1 MYQVLSLKY
10 RPKNF
15 NELIGQE
22 AVSRSLS
29 NALDSKRLA
38 NAYLFSGLR
47 GSGKTSSARILAKS
61 MLCKNGPTSHPCEV
75 CDSCK
80 MANENAHID
89 IIEMDAASRRKIDDI
104 RELIE
109 RTKTYPSI
117 SRYKVFI
124 IDEVHMLTKE
134 AFNAFLKTLEE
145 PLEHI
150 KFILATTDPL
160 KLPATIL
167 SRTQHFRFKPIP
179 QNLVMNHLANILN
192 KEGISFENEA
202 LKIIARSGEGSLRD
216 SITLLDQSISFT
228 NGSVNA
234 KEVASMLGLV
244 DPVKIDEIL
253 NIVLKRDRE
262 GVISILDELSSYEA
276 DSIIDQLTLNLKDKF
291 LSKDPKFNI
300 FMYERFFRVLSEAKS
315 MLNMGSD
322 NGFTIAMTLFLM
334 IESMSLKSIDDIMSE
349 ISNKE
354 LKQDNILKDSRN
366 LEKDKK
372 NLIPEIKTTKTPYD
386 DYLTN
391 IYDRSYELGECFKR
405 SVKFNDF
412 KDNTLFVTSF
422 GDKSDSEF
430 LRKSS
435 KVIME
440 ILRKTFNKDSKIK
453 ISKLDKDKNLQN
465 KDSKTINQ
473 NYNINKVTIENFSKD
488 LSIEKENNLNKN
500 YHKTQNLEN
509 KDFQIN
515 YDSLNN
521 SNLDDEFKKDL
532 ANLKKF
538 SDLKKSLSSNNLE
551 EKNKSLLDELK
562 SSNNF
567 KESKET
573 KKLKEL
579 TRLFGDPKVEEN

>member
-167 SRTQHFRFKPIP
+167 SRTQHFRFKPIS
-179 QNLVMNHLANILN
+179 QNLVINHLANILN
-192 KEGISFENEA
+192 KENITFEDEA

-234 KEVASMLGLV
+234 KEVASMLGLI

-262 GVISILDELSSYEA
+262 GVVSILDELSSYEA

-291 LSKDPKFNI
+291 LSKDPKFNV
-300 FMYERFFRVLSEAKS
+300 FMYERFFRVLSEAKT

-322 NGFTIAMTLFLM
+322 NGFTMAMTLFLM
-334 IESMSLKSIDDIMSE
+334 IESMGLKSIDDIMNE
-349 ISNKE
+349 VSNKE
-354 LKQDNILKDSRN
+354 QDNILKDSKN

-372 NLIPEIKTTKTPYD
+372 DLIPEIKTTKTPYD
-386 DYLTN
+386 EYLAN
-391 IYDRSYELGECFKR
+391 IYDRNYELGECFKR
-405 SVKFNDF
+405 NVKFNDF
-412 KDNTLFVTSF
+412 KDNTLFITSF
-422 GDKSDSEF
+422 GDESDSEF

-440 ILRKTFNKDSKIK
+440 ILRKTFNKDSRIK
-453 ISKLDKDKNLQN
+453 ISKLENEQNLQN
-465 KDSKTINQ
+465 KNSETINQ
-473 NYNINKVTIENFSKD
+473 NSNTDTGDFNKD
-488 LSIEKENNLNKN
+488 LPIKKEANLD
-500 YHKTQNLEN
+500 
-509 KDFQIN
+509 KDLQGN
-515 YDSLNN
+515 DDSLNN
-521 SNLDDEFKKDL
+521 SDFDDEFNKDL
-532 ANLKKF
+532 TNLKKF
-538 SDLKKSLSSNNLE
+538 SKLKNSLNSQNLE
-551 EKNKSLLDELK
+551 EKNKSLLSELK
-562 SSNNF
+562 NSNNF
-567 KESKET
+567 KEDKET
-573 KKLKEL
+573 KNLKEL

>member
-15 NELIGQE
+15 DELIGQE

-167 SRTQHFRFKPIP
+167 SRTQHFRFKPIS
-179 QNLVMNHLANILN
+179 QNLVINHLANILN
-192 KEGISFENEA
+192 KEGISFEDEA

-253 NIVLKRDRE
+253 NIVLKRDRK

-291 LSKDPKFNI
+291 LSKDPKFNV
-300 FMYERFFRVLSEAKS
+300 FMYERFFRVLSEAKT

-322 NGFTIAMTLFLM
+322 NGFTMAMTLFLM
-334 IESMSLKSIDDIMSE
+334 IESMSLKSIDDIMNE
-349 ISNKE
+349 VSNKE
-354 LKQDNILKDSRN
+354 QDNILKDSKN

-372 NLIPEIKTTKTPYD
+372 DLIPEIKTTKTPYD
-386 DYLTN
+386 EYLAN
-391 IYDRSYELGECFKR
+391 IYDRNYELGECFKR

-412 KDNTLFVTSF
+412 KDNTLFITSF
-422 GDKSDSEF
+422 GDESDSEF

-453 ISKLDKDKNLQN
+453 ISKLENEQNLQN
-465 KDSKTINQ
+465 KNSNTDTGSLN
-473 NYNINKVTIENFSKD
+473 KD
-488 LSIEKENNLNKN
+488 LSTKKEANLNKDL
-500 YHKTQNLEN
+500 QEN
-509 KDFQIN
+509 D
-515 YDSLNN
+515 DSLNN
-521 SNLDDEFKKDL
+521 SDFDDEFNKDL

-538 SDLKKSLSSNNLE
+538 SKLKNSLNSQNLE
-551 EKNKSLLDELK
+551 EKNKSLLNELK
-562 SSNNF
+562 NSNNF
-567 KESKET
+567 KESEET
-573 KKLKEL
+573 KNLKEL

>member
-15 NELIGQE
+15 DELIGQE

-167 SRTQHFRFKPIP
+167 SRTQHFRFKPIS
-179 QNLVMNHLANILN
+179 QNLVINHLVNILN
-192 KEGISFENEA
+192 KENIPFEDEA

-262 GVISILDELSSYEA
+262 GVVSILDELSSYEA

-291 LSKDPKFNI
+291 LSKDPKFNV
-300 FMYERFFRVLSEAKS
+300 FMYERFFRVLSEAKT

-322 NGFTIAMTLFLM
+322 NGFTMAMTLFLM

-349 ISNKE
+349 VSNKE
-354 LKQDNILKDSRN
+354 QDNILKDSKN

-372 NLIPEIKTTKTPYD
+372 DLILEIKTIKTPYD
-386 DYLTN
+386 EYLAN
-391 IYDRSYELGECFKR
+391 IYDRNYELGECFKR

-412 KDNTLFVTSF
+412 KDNTLFITSF

-440 ILRKTFNKDSKIK
+440 ILRKTFNEDSKIK
-453 ISKLDKDKNLQN
+453 ISKLENEQNLQN
-465 KDSKTINQ
+465 KNSNTAAESF
-473 NYNINKVTIENFSKD
+473 NKN
-488 LSIEKENNLNKN
+488 LSIKKEDNLNKDLQGN
-500 YHKTQNLEN
+500 
-509 KDFQIN
+509 D
-515 YDSLNN
+515 DSLNN
-521 SNLDDEFKKDL
+521 SDFDDEFNKDL

-538 SDLKKSLSSNNLE
+538 SKLKNSLNSQNLE
-551 EKNKSLLDELK
+551 EKNKFLLNELK
-562 SSNNF
+562 NSNNF

-573 KKLKEL
+573 KNLKEL

>member
-15 NELIGQE
+15 DELIGQE

-179 QNLVMNHLANILN
+179 QNLVINHLANILN
-192 KEGISFENEA
+192 KENIPFEDEA

-291 LSKDPKFNI
+291 LSKDPKFNV
-300 FMYERFFRVLSEAKS
+300 FMYERFFRVLSEAKT

-322 NGFTIAMTLFLM
+322 NGFTMAMTLFLM
-334 IESMSLKSIDDIMSE
+334 IESMNLKSIDDIINE
-349 ISNKE
+349 VSNKE
-354 LKQDNILKDSRN
+354 QDSILKDSKN

-372 NLIPEIKTTKTPYD
+372 DLIPEIKTTKTPYD
-386 DYLTN
+386 EYLAN
-391 IYDRSYELGECFKR
+391 IYDRNYELGECFKR

-412 KDNTLFVTSF
+412 KDNTLFITSF
-422 GDKSDSEF
+422 GDDVDSEF

-453 ISKLDKDKNLQN
+453 ISKLENEQNLQN
-465 KDSKTINQ
+465 KNSKTINK
-473 NYNINKVTIENFSKD
+473 NSNTVAESFNKN
-488 LSIEKENNLNKN
+488 LSIKKEDNLNKN
-500 YHKTQNLEN
+500 YYKTQNLEN
-509 KDFQIN
+509 KDLQGN
-515 YDSLNN
+515 NDSFNS
-521 SNLDDEFKKDL
+521 SNLDDEFNKDF

-538 SDLKKSLSSNNLE
+538 SGLKNSLNHQNLE
-551 EKNKSLLDELK
+551 EKNKYLLNEIK
-562 SSNNF
+562 KSNNF
-567 KESKET
+567 KEDKET
-573 KKLKEL
+573 KNLKEL

>member
-167 SRTQHFRFKPIP
+167 SRTQHFRFKPIS
-179 QNLVMNHLANILN
+179 QNLVINHLANILK

-262 GVISILDELSSYEA
+262 GVVSILDELSSYEA

-291 LSKDPKFNI
+291 LSKDPKFNV
-300 FMYERFFRVLSEAKS
+300 FMYERFFRVLSEAKT

-322 NGFTIAMTLFLM
+322 NGFTMAMTLFLM
-334 IESMSLKSIDDIMSE
+334 IESMSLKSIDDVMSE
-349 ISNKE
+349 VSNK
-354 LKQDNILKDSRN
+354 KQDNILKDSKK

-372 NLIPEIKTTKTPYD
+372 VLVPEIKTTKTPYD
-386 DYLTN
+386 EYLAN

-412 KDNTLFVTSF
+412 KDNTLFITSF
-422 GDKSDSEF
+422 GDESDSEF

-453 ISKLDKDKNLQN
+453 IYKLDKDKNLQN

-473 NYNINKVTIENFSKD
+473 NFNTAAESFNKD
-488 LSIEKENNLNKN
+488 LSIKKENNLNEN
-500 YHKTQNLEN
+500 YHKTQDLED
-509 KDFQIN
+509 KDLQIN
-515 YDSLNN
+515 ADSFNN
-521 SNLDDEFKKDL
+521 SNLDDEFNKDL
-532 ANLKKF
+532 ESLKKF
-538 SDLKKSLSSNNLE
+538 NDLKKNLSIDSLE

-567 KESKET
+567 KESKEARN
-573 KKLKEL
+573 LKEL

>member
-15 NELIGQE
+15 DELIGQE

-179 QNLVMNHLANILN
+179 QNLVINHLANILN
-192 KEGISFENEA
+192 KEGISFEDEA

-291 LSKDPKFNI
+291 LSKDPKFNV

-334 IESMSLKSIDDIMSE
+334 IESMSLKSIDDIMGE

-354 LKQDNILKDSRN
+354 LKQDNILNDSKI
-366 LEKDKK
+366 LEKNKK
-372 NLIPEIKTTKTPYD
+372 DLVPEIKTIKNPYD
-386 DYLTN
+386 EYLAN
-391 IYDRSYELGECFKR
+391 IYDRNYELGECFKR

-412 KDNTLFVTSF
+412 KDNTLFITSF
-422 GDKSDSEF
+422 GDESDSEF

-440 ILRKTFNKDSKIK
+440 ILRKTFNENSKIK
-453 ISKLDKDKNLQN
+453 ISKLENEQNLQN
-465 KDSKTINQ
+465 KNSNTAAESF
-473 NYNINKVTIENFSKD
+473 NKN
-488 LSIEKENNLNKN
+488 LSIKKEDNLNKDL
-500 YHKTQNLEN
+500 QEN
-509 KDFQIN
+509 DDN
-515 YDSLNN
+515 LNN
-521 SNLDDEFKKDL
+521 SDFDDEFNKDL

-538 SDLKKSLSSNNLE
+538 SKLKNSLNSQNLE
-551 EKNKSLLDELK
+551 EKNKSLLNELK
-562 SSNNF
+562 NSNNF
-567 KESKET
+567 KEDKET
-573 KKLKEL
+573 KNLKEL

>member
-15 NELIGQE
+15 DELIGQE

-29 NALDSKRLA
+29 NALDTKRLA

-167 SRTQHFRFKPIP
+167 SRTQHFRFKPIS
-179 QNLVMNHLANILN
+179 QNLVINHLANILN
-192 KEGISFENEA
+192 KEGISFEDEA

-291 LSKDPKFNI
+291 LSKDPKFNV
-300 FMYERFFRVLSEAKS
+300 FMYERFFRVLSEAKT

-322 NGFTIAMTLFLM
+322 NGFTMAMTLFLM
-334 IESMSLKSIDDIMSE
+334 IESMSLKSIDDIMNE
-349 ISNKE
+349 VSNKE
-354 LKQDNILKDSRN
+354 QDNILKDSKN

-372 NLIPEIKTTKTPYD
+372 DLIPEIKTTKTPYD
-386 DYLTN
+386 EYLAN
-391 IYDRSYELGECFKR
+391 IYDRNYELGECFKR

-412 KDNTLFVTSF
+412 KDNTLFITSF
-422 GDKSDSEF
+422 GDESDSEF

-440 ILRKTFNKDSKIK
+440 ILRKTFNKDSRIR
-453 ISKLDKDKNLQN
+453 ISKLENEQNLQN
-465 KDSKTINQ
+465 KNSKTINQ
-473 NYNINKVTIENFSKD
+473 SYNTAVESFNKD
-488 LSIEKENNLNKN
+488 LSIKKEDNLNKN
-500 YHKTQNLEN
+500 YYKTQNLEN
-509 KDFQIN
+509 KDLQGN
-515 YDSLNN
+515 NDSFNN
-521 SNLDDEFKKDL
+521 SNLDDEFNKDL
-532 ANLKKF
+532 ENLKKF
-538 SDLKKSLSSNNLE
+538 SKLKNSLNSQNLE
-551 EKNKSLLDELK
+551 EKNKSLLNELK
-562 SSNNF
+562 NSNNF
-567 KESKET
+567 KEDKET
-573 KKLKEL
+573 KNLKEL
-579 TRLFGDPKVEEN
+579 SRLFGDPKVEEN

>member
-15 NELIGQE
+15 DELIGQE

-167 SRTQHFRFKPIP
+167 SRTQHFRFKPIS
-179 QNLVMNHLANILN
+179 QNLVINHLANILN
-192 KEGISFENEA
+192 KENIPFEDEA

-291 LSKDPKFNI
+291 LSKDPKFNV
-300 FMYERFFRVLSEAKS
+300 FMYERFFRVLSEAKT

-322 NGFTIAMTLFLM
+322 NGFTMAMTLFLM
-334 IESMSLKSIDDIMSE
+334 IESMNLKSIDDVMSE
-349 ISNKE
+349 VSNK
-354 LKQDNILKDSRN
+354 KQDNILKESKN

-372 NLIPEIKTTKTPYD
+372 DLIPEIKITKTPYD

-391 IYDRSYELGECFKR
+391 IYDRNYELGECFKR

-412 KDNTLFVTSF
+412 KDNTLFITSF
-422 GDKSDSEF
+422 GDESDSEF

-440 ILRKTFNKDSKIK
+440 ILRKTFNKDSRIK
-453 ISKLDKDKNLQN
+453 ISKLENEQNLQN
-465 KDSKTINQ
+465 KNSKTINQ
-473 NYNINKVTIENFSKD
+473 NSNTAVESFNKD
-488 LSIEKENNLNKN
+488 LSIKKEDNLNKN
-500 YHKTQNLEN
+500 YYKTQNLEN
-509 KDFQIN
+509 KDLQGN
-515 YDSLNN
+515 NDSFNN
-521 SNLDDEFKKDL
+521 SDLDDEFNKDL
-532 ANLKKF
+532 ENLKKF
-538 SDLKKSLSSNNLE
+538 SKLKNSLNSQNLE
-551 EKNKSLLDELK
+551 EKNKSLLNELK
-562 SSNNF
+562 NSNNF
-567 KESKET
+567 KESEET
-573 KKLKEL
+573 KNLKEL

>member
-15 NELIGQE
+15 DELIGQE

-167 SRTQHFRFKPIP
+167 SRTQHFRFKPIS
-179 QNLVMNHLANILN
+179 QNLVINHLANILN
-192 KEGISFENEA
+192 KENIPFEDEA

-291 LSKDPKFNI
+291 LSKDPKFNV
-300 FMYERFFRVLSEAKS
+300 FMYERFFRVLSEAKT

-322 NGFTIAMTLFLM
+322 NGFTMAMTLFLM
-334 IESMSLKSIDDIMSE
+334 IESMNLKSIDDIINE
-349 ISNKE
+349 VSNKE
-354 LKQDNILKDSRN
+354 QDSILKDSKN

-372 NLIPEIKTTKTPYD
+372 DLIPEIKTTKTPYD
-386 DYLTN
+386 EYLAN
-391 IYDRSYELGECFKR
+391 IYDRNYELGECFKR

-412 KDNTLFVTSF
+412 KDNILFITSF
-422 GDKSDSEF
+422 GDDVDSEF

-453 ISKLDKDKNLQN
+453 ISKLENEQNLQN
-465 KDSKTINQ
+465 KNSKTINK
-473 NYNINKVTIENFSKD
+473 NSNTATESFNKN
-488 LSIEKENNLNKN
+488 LSIKKEDNLNKDL
-500 YHKTQNLEN
+500 QEN
-509 KDFQIN
+509 D
-515 YDSLNN
+515 DSLNN
-521 SNLDDEFKKDL
+521 SDFDDEFSKDL
-532 ANLKKF
+532 ENLKKF
-538 SDLKKSLSSNNLE
+538 SGLKNSLNTQNLE
-551 EKNKSLLDELK
+551 EKNKYLLNELK
-562 SSNNF
+562 NSNNF
-567 KESKET
+567 KEDKET
-573 KKLKEL
+573 KNLKEL

>member
-167 SRTQHFRFKPIP
+167 SRTQHFRFKPIS
-179 QNLVMNHLANILN
+179 QNLVINHLANILN
-192 KEGISFENEA
+192 KENITFEDEA

-262 GVISILDELSSYEA
+262 GVVSILDELSSYEA

-322 NGFTIAMTLFLM
+322 NGFTMAMTLFLM
-334 IESMSLKSIDDIMSE
+334 IESMSLKSIDDVISE

-354 LKQDNILKDSRN
+354 LKQDNILNNSKK

-372 NLIPEIKTTKTPYD
+372 DLIPEIKATKTPYD
-386 DYLTN
+386 EYLAN
-391 IYDRSYELGECFKR
+391 IYDRNYELGECFKR

-412 KDNTLFVTSF
+412 KDNTLFITSF
-422 GDKSDSEF
+422 GDEVDSEF

-453 ISKLDKDKNLQN
+453 ISKLENEQNLQN
-465 KDSKTINQ
+465 KNSNTDTGSLN
-473 NYNINKVTIENFSKD
+473 KD
-488 LSIEKENNLNKN
+488 LSTKKEANLNKDL
-500 YHKTQNLEN
+500 QEN
-509 KDFQIN
+509 D
-515 YDSLNN
+515 DSLNN
-521 SNLDDEFKKDL
+521 SDFDDEFNKDL

-538 SDLKKSLSSNNLE
+538 SKLKNSLNSQNLE
-551 EKNKSLLDELK
+551 EKNKSLLNELK
-562 SSNNF
+562 NSNNF
-567 KESKET
+567 KESEET
-573 KKLKEL
+573 KNLKEL
-579 TRLFGDPKVEEN
+579 TRLFGDPKIEEN

>member
-15 NELIGQE
+15 DELIGQE

-167 SRTQHFRFKPIP
+167 SRTQHFRFKPIS
-179 QNLVMNHLANILN
+179 QNLVINHLANILN
-192 KEGISFENEA
+192 KENIPFEDEA

-291 LSKDPKFNI
+291 LSKDPKFNV
-300 FMYERFFRVLSEAKS
+300 FMYERFFRVLSEAKT

-322 NGFTIAMTLFLM
+322 NGFTMAMTLFLM
-334 IESMSLKSIDDIMSE
+334 IESMNLKSIDDIMNE
-349 ISNKE
+349 VSNKE
-354 LKQDNILKDSRN
+354 QYNILKDSKN

-372 NLIPEIKTTKTPYD
+372 DLIPEIKTTKTPYD
-386 DYLTN
+386 EYLAN
-391 IYDRSYELGECFKR
+391 IYDRNYELGECFKR

-412 KDNTLFVTSF
+412 KDNTLFITSF
-422 GDKSDSEF
+422 GDESDSEF

-453 ISKLDKDKNLQN
+453 ISKLENEQNLQN
-465 KDSKTINQ
+465 KNSKTINQ
-473 NYNINKVTIENFSKD
+473 NSNTAAESFNKD
-488 LSIEKENNLNKN
+488 LSIKKENNLNKN
-500 YHKTQNLEN
+500 YYKMQNLEN
-509 KDFQIN
+509 KDLQGN
-515 YDSLNN
+515 NDSFNN
-521 SNLDDEFKKDL
+521 SNLDDEFNKDL
-532 ANLKKF
+532 ENLKKF
-538 SDLKKSLSSNNLE
+538 SKLKNSLNSQNLE
-551 EKNKSLLDELK
+551 EKNKYLLNELK
-562 SSNNF
+562 NSNNF
-567 KESKET
+567 KEDKET
-573 KKLKEL
+573 KNLKEL
-579 TRLFGDPKVEEN
+579 SRLFGDPKVEEN

>member
-29 NALDSKRLA
+29 NALDSKHLA

-253 NIVLKRDRE
+253 NIILKRDRE
-262 GVISILDELSSYEA
+262 GVVSILDELSSYEA

-291 LSKDPKFNI
+291 LSKDPKFNV
-300 FMYERFFRVLSEAKS
+300 FMYERFFRVLSEAKT

-322 NGFTIAMTLFLM
+322 NGFTMAMTLFLM
-334 IESMSLKSIDDIMSE
+334 IESMSLKSIDDIMNE
-349 ISNKE
+349 VSNKE
-354 LKQDNILKDSRN
+354 ENNILKESKN

-372 NLIPEIKTTKTPYD
+372 DLIPEIKTTKTPYD
-386 DYLTN
+386 EYLAN
-391 IYDRSYELGECFKR
+391 IYDRNYELGECFKR

-440 ILRKTFNKDSKIK
+440 ILRKTFNENSKIK

-465 KDSKTINQ
+465 KDYKTINQ
-473 NYNINKVTIENFSKD
+473 NYNINKATIENFSKD
-488 LSIEKENNLNKN
+488 LSIEKENNLNEN
-500 YHKTQNLEN
+500 YHKTQDLEN

-515 YDSLNN
+515 GDSLNN
-521 SNLDDEFKKDL
+521 SNLDDEFKKDF

-538 SDLKKSLSSNNLE
+538 SDLKKNLSIDSLE

-567 KESKET
+567 KESKEARN
-573 KKLKEL
+573 LKEL
-579 TRLFGDPKVEEN
+579 TRLFGNPKVEEN

>member
-15 NELIGQE
+15 DELIGQE

-167 SRTQHFRFKPIP
+167 SRTQHFRFKPIS
-179 QNLVMNHLANILN
+179 QNLVINHLANILN
-192 KEGISFENEA
+192 KENITFEDEA

-244 DPVKIDEIL
+244 DPVKIDQIL

-262 GVISILDELSSYEA
+262 GVVSILDELSSYEA

-291 LSKDPKFNI
+291 LSKDPKFNV
-300 FMYERFFRVLSEAKS
+300 FMYERFFRVLSEAKT

-322 NGFTIAMTLFLM
+322 NGFTMAMTLFLM
-334 IESMSLKSIDDIMSE
+334 IESMSLKSIDDVISE

-354 LKQDNILKDSRN
+354 QNNILKDPKN

-372 NLIPEIKTTKTPYD
+372 DLIPEIKTTKTPYD
-386 DYLTN
+386 EYLAN
-391 IYDRSYELGECFKR
+391 IYDRNYELGECFKR

-412 KDNTLFVTSF
+412 KDNILFITSF
-422 GDKSDSEF
+422 GDESDSEF

-453 ISKLDKDKNLQN
+453 ISKLENEQSLQN
-465 KDSKTINQ
+465 KNSKTINQ
-473 NYNINKVTIENFSKD
+473 SYNTNKTAIENISKD
-488 LSIEKENNLNKN
+488 LSIEKEDNLNKN
-500 YHKTQNLEN
+500 YYKTQDLED
-509 KDFQIN
+509 KDLQIN
-515 YDSLNN
+515 DDGLSN
-521 SNLDDEFKKDL
+521 SDLDDEFNKDL
-532 ANLKKF
+532 ESLKKFNNLKKN
-538 SDLKKSLSSNNLE
+538 LSIDSLE

-567 KESKET
+567 KESKEARN
-573 KKLKEL
+573 LKEL

>member
-15 NELIGQE
+15 DELIGQE

-80 MANENAHID
+80 IANENAHID

-167 SRTQHFRFKPIP
+167 SRTQHFRFKPIS
-179 QNLVMNHLANILN
+179 QNLVINHLANILN
-192 KEGISFENEA
+192 KENIPFEDEA

-234 KEVASMLGLV
+234 KEVASMLGFV

-291 LSKDPKFNI
+291 LSKDPKFNV
-300 FMYERFFRVLSEAKS
+300 FMYERFFRVLSEAKT

-322 NGFTIAMTLFLM
+322 NGFTMAMTLFLM
-334 IESMSLKSIDDIMSE
+334 IESMNLKSIDDIMSE
-349 ISNKE
+349 VSNKE
-354 LKQDNILKDSRN
+354 QDNILKDSKN

-372 NLIPEIKTTKTPYD
+372 DLIPEIKTTKTPYD
-386 DYLTN
+386 EYLAN
-391 IYDRSYELGECFKR
+391 IYDRNYELGECFKR

-412 KDNTLFVTSF
+412 KDNTLFITSF
-422 GDKSDSEF
+422 GDESDSEF

-453 ISKLDKDKNLQN
+453 ISKLENEQSLQN
-465 KDSKTINQ
+465 
-473 NYNINKVTIENFSKD
+473 ENSNTAAGSFDKD
-488 LSIEKENNLNKN
+488 LSIKKEDNLNKDL
-500 YHKTQNLEN
+500 QEN
-509 KDFQIN
+509 D
-515 YDSLNN
+515 DSLNN
-521 SNLDDEFKKDL
+521 SDFDDEFNKDL

-538 SDLKKSLSSNNLE
+538 SNLKKNLNLDSLE
-551 EKNKSLLDELK
+551 ERNKSLLDELK
-562 SSNNF
+562 NSNSF
-567 KESKET
+567 KESEET
-573 KKLKEL
+573 KNLKEL

>member
-15 NELIGQE
+15 DELIGQE

-179 QNLVMNHLANILN
+179 QNLVINHLANILN
-192 KEGISFENEA
+192 KENIPFEDEA

-262 GVISILDELSSYEA
+262 GVISVLDELSSYEA

-291 LSKDPKFNI
+291 LSKDPKFNV
-300 FMYERFFRVLSEAKS
+300 FMYERFFRVLSEAKT

-322 NGFTIAMTLFLM
+322 NGFTMAMTLFLM
-334 IESMSLKSIDDIMSE
+334 IESMNLKSIDDIMNE
-349 ISNKE
+349 VSNKE
-354 LKQDNILKDSRN
+354 QDSILKDSKN

-372 NLIPEIKTTKTPYD
+372 DLIPEIKTTKTPYD
-386 DYLTN
+386 EYLAN
-391 IYDRSYELGECFKR
+391 IYDRNYELGECFKR

-412 KDNTLFVTSF
+412 KDNTLFITSF
-422 GDKSDSEF
+422 GNEFDSDF

-453 ISKLDKDKNLQN
+453 ISKLENEQNLQN
-465 KDSKTINQ
+465 KNSNTATESF
-473 NYNINKVTIENFSKD
+473 NKN
-488 LSIEKENNLNKN
+488 LSIKKEDNLNKDL
-500 YHKTQNLEN
+500 QEN
-509 KDFQIN
+509 D
-515 YDSLNN
+515 DSLNN
-521 SNLDDEFKKDL
+521 SDFDDEFNKDL

-538 SDLKKSLSSNNLE
+538 SGLKNSLNSQNLE
-551 EKNKSLLDELK
+551 EKNKSLLNELK
-562 SSNNF
+562 NSNNF
-567 KESKET
+567 KEDKET
-573 KKLKEL
+573 KNLKEL

>member
-15 NELIGQE
+15 DELIGQE

-179 QNLVMNHLANILN
+179 QNLVINHLANILN
-192 KEGISFENEA
+192 KENIPFEDEA

-253 NIVLKRDRE
+253 NIILKRDRE
-262 GVISILDELSSYEA
+262 GVISVLDELSSYEA

-291 LSKDPKFNI
+291 LSKDPKFNV
-300 FMYERFFRVLSEAKS
+300 FMYERFFRVLSEAKT

-322 NGFTIAMTLFLM
+322 NGFTMAMTLFLM
-334 IESMSLKSIDDIMSE
+334 MESMNLKSIDDIMNE
-349 ISNKE
+349 VSNKE

-386 DYLTN
+386 EYLAN
-391 IYDRSYELGECFKR
+391 IYDRNYELGECFKR

-412 KDNTLFVTSF
+412 KDNTLFITSF

-453 ISKLDKDKNLQN
+453 ISKLENLQN
-465 KDSKTINQ
+465 KKSETINK
-473 NYNINKVTIENFSKD
+473 NSNTATESFNKN
-488 LSIEKENNLNKN
+488 LSIKKEDNLNKDLQGN
-500 YHKTQNLEN
+500 
-509 KDFQIN
+509 D
-515 YDSLNN
+515 DSLNN
-521 SNLDDEFKKDL
+521 SDFDDEFNKDFV
-532 ANLKKF
+532 NLKKF
-538 SDLKKSLSSNNLE
+538 SKLKNSLNSQNLE
-551 EKNKSLLDELK
+551 EKNKSLLNELK
-562 SSNNF
+562 NSNNF
-567 KESKET
+567 KEDKET
-573 KKLKEL
+573 KNLKEL

>member
-80 MANENAHID
+80 MANENSHID

-167 SRTQHFRFKPIP
+167 SRTQHFRFKPIS
-179 QNLVMNHLANILN
+179 QNLVINHLANILK
-192 KEGISFENEA
+192 KEGIPFEDEA

-262 GVISILDELSSYEA
+262 GVVSILDELSSYEA

-291 LSKDPKFNI
+291 LSKDPKFNV
-300 FMYERFFRVLSEAKS
+300 FMYERFFRVLSEAKT

-322 NGFTIAMTLFLM
+322 NGFTMAMTLFLM
-334 IESMSLKSIDDIMSE
+334 IESMSLKSIDDVMSE
-349 ISNKE
+349 VSNK
-354 LKQDNILKDSRN
+354 KQDNILKDSKK

-372 NLIPEIKTTKTPYD
+372 VLVPEIKTTKTPYD
-386 DYLTN
+386 EYLAN

-412 KDNTLFVTSF
+412 KDNTLFITSF
-422 GDKSDSEF
+422 GDESDSEF

-453 ISKLDKDKNLQN
+453 IYKLDKDKNLQN

-473 NYNINKVTIENFSKD
+473 NFNTAAESFNKD
-488 LSIEKENNLNKN
+488 LSIKKENNLNEN
-500 YHKTQNLEN
+500 YHKTQDLED
-509 KDFQIN
+509 KDLQIN
-515 YDSLNN
+515 ADGLSN
-521 SNLDDEFKKDL
+521 SDLDDEFNKDL
-532 ANLKKF
+532 ESLKKF
-538 SDLKKSLSSNNLE
+538 NDLKKNLSIDSLE

-567 KESKET
+567 KESKEARN
-573 KKLKEL
+573 LKEL

>member
-15 NELIGQE
+15 DELIGQE

-179 QNLVMNHLANILN
+179 QNLVINHLANILN
-192 KEGISFENEA
+192 KENIPFEDEA

-291 LSKDPKFNI
+291 LSKDPKFNV
-300 FMYERFFRVLSEAKS
+300 FMYERFFRVLSEAKT

-322 NGFTIAMTLFLM
+322 NGFTMVMTLFLM
-334 IESMSLKSIDDIMSE
+334 IESMSLKSIDDIMNE
-349 ISNKE
+349 VSNKE
-354 LKQDNILKDSRN
+354 QYNILKDSKN

-372 NLIPEIKTTKTPYD
+372 DLIPEIKTTKTPYD
-386 DYLTN
+386 EYLAN
-391 IYDRSYELGECFKR
+391 IYDRNYELGECFKR

-412 KDNTLFVTSF
+412 KDNTLFITSF
-422 GDKSDSEF
+422 GNEFDSDF

-453 ISKLDKDKNLQN
+453 ISKLENEQNLQN
-465 KDSKTINQ
+465 KNSKTINK
-473 NYNINKVTIENFSKD
+473 NSNTATESFNKN
-488 LSIEKENNLNKN
+488 LSIKKEDNLNKDL
-500 YHKTQNLEN
+500 QEN
-509 KDFQIN
+509 D
-515 YDSLNN
+515 DSLNN
-521 SNLDDEFKKDL
+521 SDFDDEFNKDL

-538 SDLKKSLSSNNLE
+538 SGLKNSLNTQNLE

-562 SSNNF
+562 NTNNF
-567 KESKET
+567 KESEET
-573 KKLKEL
+573 KNLKEL
-579 TRLFGDPKVEEN
+579 TRLFGDPKVEES

>member
-167 SRTQHFRFKPIP
+167 SRTQHFRFKPIS
-179 QNLVMNHLANILN
+179 QNLVINHLANILN
-192 KEGISFENEA
+192 KEGISFEDEA

-253 NIVLKRDRE
+253 NIVLKRDKE

-291 LSKDPKFNI
+291 LSKDPKFNV
-300 FMYERFFRVLSEAKS
+300 FMYERFFRVLSEAKT

-322 NGFTIAMTLFLM
+322 NGFTMAMTLFLM
-334 IESMSLKSIDDIMSE
+334 IESMSLKSIDDIMNE
-349 ISNKE
+349 VSNKE
-354 LKQDNILKDSRN
+354 QDNILKDSKN

-372 NLIPEIKTTKTPYD
+372 DLIPEIKITKTPYD
-386 DYLTN
+386 EYLAN
-391 IYDRSYELGECFKR
+391 IYDRNYELGECFKR

-412 KDNTLFVTSF
+412 KDNTLFITSF
-422 GDKSDSEF
+422 GDESDSEF

-453 ISKLDKDKNLQN
+453 ISKLENLQN
-465 KDSKTINQ
+465 KNSNTDTGSFN
-473 NYNINKVTIENFSKD
+473 KD
-488 LSIEKENNLNKN
+488 LSIKKEDNLNKDL
-500 YHKTQNLEN
+500 QEN
-509 KDFQIN
+509 DDN
-515 YDSLNN
+515 LNN
-521 SNLDDEFKKDL
+521 SDFDDEFNKDL

-538 SDLKKSLSSNNLE
+538 SKLKNSLNSQNLE

-562 SSNNF
+562 NSNNF
-567 KESKET
+567 KESEET
-573 KKLKEL
+573 KNIKEL

>member
-1 MYQVLSLKY
+1 
-10 RPKNF
+10 
-15 NELIGQE
+15 
-22 AVSRSLS
+22 
-29 NALDSKRLA
+29 
-38 NAYLFSGLR
+38 
-47 GSGKTSSARILAKS
+47 
-61 MLCKNGPTSHPCEV
+61 
-75 CDSCK
+75 
-80 MANENAHID
+80 
-89 IIEMDAASRRKIDDI
+89 
-104 RELIE
+104 
-109 RTKTYPSI
+109 
-117 SRYKVFI
+117 
-124 IDEVHMLTKE
+124 MLTKE

-167 SRTQHFRFKPIP
+167 SRTQHFRFKPIS
-179 QNLVMNHLANILN
+179 QNLVINHLANILK
-192 KEGISFENEA
+192 KEGIPFEDEA

-262 GVISILDELSSYEA
+262 GVVSILDELSSYEA

-291 LSKDPKFNI
+291 LSKDPKFNV
-300 FMYERFFRVLSEAKS
+300 FMYERFFRVLSEAKT

-322 NGFTIAMTLFLM
+322 NGFTMAMTLFLM
-334 IESMSLKSIDDIMSE
+334 IESMSLKSIDDVMSE
-349 ISNKE
+349 VSNK
-354 LKQDNILKDSRN
+354 KQDNILKDSKK

-372 NLIPEIKTTKTPYD
+372 VLVPEIKTIKTPYD
-386 DYLTN
+386 EYLAN

-412 KDNTLFVTSF
+412 KDNTLFITSF
-422 GDKSDSEF
+422 GDESDSEF

-453 ISKLDKDKNLQN
+453 IYKLDKDKNLQN

-473 NYNINKVTIENFSKD
+473 NFNTAAESFNKD
-488 LSIEKENNLNKN
+488 LSIKKENNLNEN
-500 YHKTQNLEN
+500 YHKTQDLED
-509 KDFQIN
+509 KDLQIN
-515 YDSLNN
+515 ADSFNN
-521 SNLDDEFKKDL
+521 SNLDDEFNKDL
-532 ANLKKF
+532 ESLKKF
-538 SDLKKSLSSNNLE
+538 NDLKKNLSIDSLE

-567 KESKET
+567 KESKEARN
-573 KKLKEL
+573 LKEL

>member
-15 NELIGQE
+15 DELIGQE

-167 SRTQHFRFKPIP
+167 SRTQHFRFKPIS
-179 QNLVMNHLANILN
+179 QNLVISHLANILN
-192 KEGISFENEA
+192 KENIPFEDEA

-291 LSKDPKFNI
+291 LSKDPKFNV
-300 FMYERFFRVLSEAKS
+300 FMYERFFRVLSEAKT

-322 NGFTIAMTLFLM
+322 NGFTMAMTLFLM
-334 IESMSLKSIDDIMSE
+334 IESMNLKSIDDIMNE
-349 ISNKE
+349 VSNKE
-354 LKQDNILKDSRN
+354 QDNILKDSKN

-372 NLIPEIKTTKTPYD
+372 DLTPEIKTTKTPYD
-386 DYLTN
+386 EYLAN

-412 KDNTLFVTSF
+412 KDNTLFITSF
-422 GDKSDSEF
+422 GDEVDSEF

-453 ISKLDKDKNLQN
+453 ISKLENEQNLQN
-465 KDSKTINQ
+465 KNSKI
-473 NYNINKVTIENFSKD
+473 INKNSNTATESFNKN
-488 LSIEKENNLNKN
+488 LSIKKEDNLNKDL
-500 YHKTQNLEN
+500 QEN
-509 KDFQIN
+509 D
-515 YDSLNN
+515 DSLNN
-521 SNLDDEFKKDL
+521 SDFDDEFNKDL

-538 SDLKKSLSSNNLE
+538 SGLKNSLNTQNLE
-551 EKNKSLLDELK
+551 EKNKSLLNELK
-562 SSNNF
+562 KSNNF
-567 KESKET
+567 KEDKET
-573 KKLKEL
+573 KNLKEL

>member
-167 SRTQHFRFKPIP
+167 SRTQHFRFKPIS
-179 QNLVMNHLANILN
+179 QNLVINHLANILK
-192 KEGISFENEA
+192 KEGIPFEDEA

-262 GVISILDELSSYEA
+262 GVVSILDELSSYEA

-291 LSKDPKFNI
+291 LSKDPKFNV
-300 FMYERFFRVLSEAKS
+300 FMYERFFRVLSEAKT

-322 NGFTIAMTLFLM
+322 NGFTMAMTLFLM
-334 IESMSLKSIDDIMSE
+334 IESMSLKSIDDVMSE
-349 ISNKE
+349 VSNK
-354 LKQDNILKDSRN
+354 KQDNILKDSKK

-372 NLIPEIKTTKTPYD
+372 VLVPEIKTTKTPYD
-386 DYLTN
+386 EYLAN

-412 KDNTLFVTSF
+412 KDNTLFITSF
-422 GDKSDSEF
+422 GDESDSEF

-453 ISKLDKDKNLQN
+453 IYKLDKDKNLQN

-473 NYNINKVTIENFSKD
+473 NFNTAAESFNKD
-488 LSIEKENNLNKN
+488 LSIKKENNLNEN
-500 YHKTQNLEN
+500 YHKTQDLED
-509 KDFQIN
+509 KDLQIN
-515 YDSLNN
+515 ADSFNN
-521 SNLDDEFKKDL
+521 SNLDDEFNKDL
-532 ANLKKF
+532 ESLKKF
-538 SDLKKSLSSNNLE
+538 NDLKKNLSIDSLE

-567 KESKET
+567 KESKEARN
-573 KKLKEL
+573 LKEL

>member
-15 NELIGQE
+15 DELIGQE
-22 AVSRSLS
+22 TVSRSLS

-179 QNLVMNHLANILN
+179 QNLVINHLANILN
-192 KEGISFENEA
+192 KEGISFEDEA

-253 NIVLKRDRE
+253 NIVLKRDRK

-291 LSKDPKFNI
+291 LSKDPKFNV
-300 FMYERFFRVLSEAKS
+300 FMYERFFRVLSEAKT

-322 NGFTIAMTLFLM
+322 NGFTMAMTLFLM
-334 IESMSLKSIDDIMSE
+334 IESMSLKSIDDVMSE
-349 ISNKE
+349 VSNKE
-354 LKQDNILKDSRN
+354 QNNILKDSKN

-372 NLIPEIKTTKTPYD
+372 DLIPEIKTTKTPYD
-386 DYLTN
+386 EYLAN
-391 IYDRSYELGECFKR
+391 IYDRNYELGECFKR

-412 KDNTLFVTSF
+412 KDNTLFITSF
-422 GDKSDSEF
+422 GDESDSEF

-453 ISKLDKDKNLQN
+453 ISKLENEQNLQN
-465 KDSKTINQ
+465 KKSETIN
-473 NYNINKVTIENFSKD
+473 KNFNTAKEGFNKD
-488 LSIEKENNLNKN
+488 LSIKKEDNLNKDLQEN
-500 YHKTQNLEN
+500 DDNLNNSDFDDEFN
-509 KDFQIN
+509 KDFV
-515 YDSLNN
+515 
-521 SNLDDEFKKDL
+521 
-532 ANLKKF
+532 NLKKF
-538 SDLKKSLSSNNLE
+538 SKLKNSLNSQNLE
-551 EKNKSLLDELK
+551 EKNKSLLNELK
-562 SSNNF
+562 NSNNF
-567 KESKET
+567 KEDKEI
-573 KKLKEL
+573 KNLKEL

>member
-167 SRTQHFRFKPIP
+167 SRTQHFRFKPIS
-179 QNLVMNHLANILN
+179 QNLVINHLANILN
-192 KEGISFENEA
+192 KENIPFEDEA

-253 NIVLKRDRE
+253 NIVLKRDRK

-291 LSKDPKFNI
+291 LSKDPKFNV
-300 FMYERFFRVLSEAKS
+300 FMYERFFRVLSEAKT

-322 NGFTIAMTLFLM
+322 NGFTMAMTLFLM
-334 IESMSLKSIDDIMSE
+334 IESMSLKSIDDIMNE
-349 ISNKE
+349 VSNKE
-354 LKQDNILKDSRN
+354 QNNILKDSKN

-372 NLIPEIKTTKTPYD
+372 DLIPEIKITKTPYD
-386 DYLTN
+386 EYLAN
-391 IYDRSYELGECFKR
+391 IYDRNYELGECFKR

-412 KDNTLFVTSF
+412 KDNTLFITSF
-422 GDKSDSEF
+422 GDESDSEF

-435 KVIME
+435 KVIIE

-453 ISKLDKDKNLQN
+453 ISKLENLQN
-465 KDSKTINQ
+465 KNSNTDTGSLN
-473 NYNINKVTIENFSKD
+473 KD
-488 LSIEKENNLNKN
+488 LSTKKEASLD
-500 YHKTQNLEN
+500 
-509 KDFQIN
+509 KDLQGN
-515 YDSLNN
+515 DDSLNN
-521 SNLDDEFKKDL
+521 SDFDDEFNKDL

-538 SDLKKSLSSNNLE
+538 TDLKKNLNSDSLE
-551 EKNKSLLDELK
+551 ERNKSLLDELK
-562 SSNNF
+562 NSNNF
-567 KESKET
+567 KEDKET
-573 KKLKEL
+573 KNLKEL

>member
-15 NELIGQE
+15 DELIGQE

-167 SRTQHFRFKPIP
+167 SRTQHFRFKPIS
-179 QNLVMNHLANILN
+179 QNLVINHLANILN
-192 KEGISFENEA
+192 KEGISFEDEA

-291 LSKDPKFNI
+291 LSKDPKFNV
-300 FMYERFFRVLSEAKS
+300 FMYERFFRVLSEAKT

-322 NGFTIAMTLFLM
+322 NGFTMAMTLFLM
-334 IESMSLKSIDDIMSE
+334 IESMNLKSIDDVMSE
-349 ISNKE
+349 VSNK
-354 LKQDNILKDSRN
+354 KQDNILKDAKN

-372 NLIPEIKTTKTPYD
+372 DLIPEIKTTKTPYD
-386 DYLTN
+386 EYLAN

-412 KDNTLFVTSF
+412 KDNTLFITSF
-422 GDKSDSEF
+422 GDESDSEF

-440 ILRKTFNKDSKIK
+440 ILRKTFNKDSRIK
-453 ISKLDKDKNLQN
+453 ISKLENEQNLQN
-465 KDSKTINQ
+465 KNSKTINQ
-473 NYNINKVTIENFSKD
+473 NSNTAVESFNKD
-488 LSIEKENNLNKN
+488 LSIKKEDNLNKN
-500 YHKTQNLEN
+500 YYKTQNLEN
-509 KDFQIN
+509 KDLQGN
-515 YDSLNN
+515 NDSFNN
-521 SNLDDEFKKDL
+521 SDLDDEFNKDL
-532 ANLKKF
+532 ENLKKF
-538 SDLKKSLSSNNLE
+538 SKLKNSLNSQNLE
-551 EKNKSLLDELK
+551 EKNKSLLNELK
-562 SSNNF
+562 NSNNF
-567 KESKET
+567 KESEET
-573 KKLKEL
+573 KNLKEL

>member
-29 NALDSKRLA
+29 NALDSKHLA

-253 NIVLKRDRE
+253 SIILKRDRE
-262 GVISILDELSSYEA
+262 GVVSILDELSSYEA

-291 LSKDPKFNI
+291 LSKDPKFNV
-300 FMYERFFRVLSEAKS
+300 FMYERFFRVLSEAKT

-322 NGFTIAMTLFLM
+322 NGFTMAMTLFLM

-349 ISNKE
+349 VSNKE
-354 LKQDNILKDSRN
+354 QDNILKDSKN

-372 NLIPEIKTTKTPYD
+372 DLIPEIKTTKTPYD

-412 KDNTLFVTSF
+412 KDNTLFITSF
-422 GDKSDSEF
+422 GDESDSEF

-453 ISKLDKDKNLQN
+453 ISKLENEQNLQN
-465 KDSKTINQ
+465 KKSETINK
-473 NYNINKVTIENFSKD
+473 NSNTATEGFNKD
-488 LSIEKENNLNKN
+488 LSIKKEDNLNKDL
-500 YHKTQNLEN
+500 QEN
-509 KDFQIN
+509 D
-515 YDSLNN
+515 DSLNN
-521 SNLDDEFKKDL
+521 SDFDDEFNKDL

-538 SDLKKSLSSNNLE
+538 NKLKNSLNSQNLE
-551 EKNKSLLDELK
+551 EKNKFLLNELK
-562 SSNNF
+562 NSNNF
-567 KESKET
+567 KESEET
-573 KKLKEL
+573 KNLKEL

>member
-15 NELIGQE
+15 DELIGQE

-179 QNLVMNHLANILN
+179 QNLVINHLANILN
-192 KEGISFENEA
+192 KENIPFEDEA

-262 GVISILDELSSYEA
+262 GVISVLDELSSYEA

-291 LSKDPKFNI
+291 LSKDPKFNV
-300 FMYERFFRVLSEAKS
+300 FMYERFFRVLSEAKT

-322 NGFTIAMTLFLM
+322 NGFTMAMTLFLM
-334 IESMSLKSIDDIMSE
+334 MESMNLKSIDDIMNE
-349 ISNKE
+349 VSNKE

-386 DYLTN
+386 EYLAN
-391 IYDRSYELGECFKR
+391 IYDRNYELGECFKR

-412 KDNTLFVTSF
+412 KDNTLFITSF

-453 ISKLDKDKNLQN
+453 ISKLENLQN
-465 KDSKTINQ
+465 KKSETINK
-473 NYNINKVTIENFSKD
+473 NSNTATESFNKN
-488 LSIEKENNLNKN
+488 LSIKKEDNLNKDLQGN
-500 YHKTQNLEN
+500 
-509 KDFQIN
+509 D
-515 YDSLNN
+515 DSLNN
-521 SNLDDEFKKDL
+521 SDFDDEFNKDFV
-532 ANLKKF
+532 NLKKF
-538 SDLKKSLSSNNLE
+538 SKLKNSLNSQNLE
-551 EKNKSLLDELK
+551 EKNKSLLNELK
-562 SSNNF
+562 NSNNF
-567 KESKET
+567 KEDKET
-573 KKLKEL
+573 KNLKEL

>member
-15 NELIGQE
+15 DELIGQE

-179 QNLVMNHLANILN
+179 QNLVINHLANILN

-253 NIVLKRDRE
+253 SIILKRDRE
-262 GVISILDELSSYEA
+262 GVVSILDELSSYEA
-276 DSIIDQLTLNLKDKF
+276 DSIIDQLTLSLKDKF
-291 LSKDPKFNI
+291 LSKDPKFNV
-300 FMYERFFRVLSEAKS
+300 FMYERFFRVLSEAKT

-322 NGFTIAMTLFLM
+322 NGFTMAMTLFLM
-334 IESMSLKSIDDIMSE
+334 IESMNLKSIDDIIGE
-349 ISNKE
+349 VSNKE
-354 LKQDNILKDSRN
+354 QDNILKDSKN

-372 NLIPEIKTTKTPYD
+372 DLIPEIKTTKTPYD
-386 DYLTN
+386 EYLAN

-412 KDNTLFVTSF
+412 KDNTLFITSF
-422 GDKSDSEF
+422 GDEVDSEF

-440 ILRKTFNKDSKIK
+440 ILRKTFNKDRRIK
-453 ISKLDKDKNLQN
+453 ISKLENEQNLQN
-465 KDSKTINQ
+465 KNSKTINQ
-473 NYNINKVTIENFSKD
+473 NYNINKATIENFSKD
-488 LSIEKENNLNKN
+488 LSIEKENNLNKDLQGN
-500 YHKTQNLEN
+500 
-509 KDFQIN
+509 D
-515 YDSLNN
+515 DGLNN
-521 SNLDDEFKKDL
+521 SDFDDEFNKDL

-538 SDLKKSLSSNNLE
+538 SKLKNSLDSQNLE
-551 EKNKSLLDELK
+551 EKNKSLLNELK
-562 SSNNF
+562 NSNNF
-567 KESKET
+567 KEDKET
-573 KKLKEL
+573 KNLKEL

>member
-15 NELIGQE
+15 DELIGQE

-167 SRTQHFRFKPIP
+167 SRTQHFRFKPIS
-179 QNLVMNHLANILN
+179 QNLVISHLANILN
-192 KEGISFENEA
+192 KENIPFEDEA

-262 GVISILDELSSYEA
+262 GVVSILDELSSYEA

-291 LSKDPKFNI
+291 LSKDPKFNV
-300 FMYERFFRVLSEAKS
+300 FMYERFFRVLSEAKT

-322 NGFTIAMTLFLM
+322 NGFTMAMTLFLM
-334 IESMSLKSIDDIMSE
+334 IESMNLKSIDDIMNE
-349 ISNKE
+349 VSNKE
-354 LKQDNILKDSRN
+354 QDSILKDSKN

-372 NLIPEIKTTKTPYD
+372 DLIPEIKTTKTPYD
-386 DYLTN
+386 EYLAN
-391 IYDRSYELGECFKR
+391 IYDRNYELGECFKR

-412 KDNTLFVTSF
+412 KDNTLFITSF
-422 GDKSDSEF
+422 GDEVDSEF

-453 ISKLDKDKNLQN
+453 ISKLENEQNLQN
-465 KDSKTINQ
+465 KNSKTINQ
-473 NYNINKVTIENFSKD
+473 NYNINKANIENFSKD
-488 LSIEKENNLNKN
+488 LSIEKENNLNKDLQGN
-500 YHKTQNLEN
+500 
-509 KDFQIN
+509 D
-515 YDSLNN
+515 DGLNN
-521 SNLDDEFKKDL
+521 SDFDDEFNKDL

-538 SDLKKSLSSNNLE
+538 SKLKNSLNSQNLE
-551 EKNKSLLDELK
+551 EKNKSLLNELK
-562 SSNNF
+562 NSNNF
-567 KESKET
+567 KESEET
-573 KKLKEL
+573 KNLKEL
-579 TRLFGDPKVEEN
+579 TRLFGDPKIEEN

>member
-15 NELIGQE
+15 DELIGQE

-179 QNLVMNHLANILN
+179 QNLVINHLANILN
-192 KEGISFENEA
+192 KENIPFEDEA

-291 LSKDPKFNI
+291 LSKDPKFNV
-300 FMYERFFRVLSEAKS
+300 FMYERFFRVLSEAKT

-322 NGFTIAMTLFLM
+322 NGFTMAMTLFLM
-334 IESMSLKSIDDIMSE
+334 IESMNLKSIDDIMNE
-349 ISNKE
+349 VSNKE
-354 LKQDNILKDSRN
+354 QDNILKDSKN

-372 NLIPEIKTTKTPYD
+372 DLTPEIKTTKTPYD
-386 DYLTN
+386 EYLAN

-412 KDNTLFVTSF
+412 KDNTLFITSF
-422 GDKSDSEF
+422 GDEVDSEF

-453 ISKLDKDKNLQN
+453 ISKLENEQNLQN
-465 KDSKTINQ
+465 KNSKI
-473 NYNINKVTIENFSKD
+473 INKNSNTATESFNKN
-488 LSIEKENNLNKN
+488 LSIKKEDNLNKDL
-500 YHKTQNLEN
+500 QEN
-509 KDFQIN
+509 D
-515 YDSLNN
+515 DSLNN
-521 SNLDDEFKKDL
+521 SDFDDEFNKDL

-538 SDLKKSLSSNNLE
+538 SGLKNSLNTQNLE
-551 EKNKSLLDELK
+551 EKNKSLLNELK
-562 SSNNF
+562 KSNNF
-567 KESKET
+567 KEDKET
-573 KKLKEL
+573 KNLKEL

>member
-167 SRTQHFRFKPIP
+167 SRTQHFRFKPIS
-179 QNLVMNHLANILN
+179 QNLVINHLANILN
-192 KEGISFENEA
+192 KEGISFEDEA

-262 GVISILDELSSYEA
+262 GVVSILDELSSYEA

-291 LSKDPKFNI
+291 LSKDPKFNV
-300 FMYERFFRVLSEAKS
+300 FMYERFFRVLSEAKT

-322 NGFTIAMTLFLM
+322 NGFTMAMTLFLM
-334 IESMSLKSIDDIMSE
+334 IESMNLKSIDDIMNE
-349 ISNKE
+349 VSNKE
-354 LKQDNILKDSRN
+354 QDNILKDSKN

-372 NLIPEIKTTKTPYD
+372 DLILEIKTTKTPYD
-386 DYLTN
+386 EYLAN
-391 IYDRSYELGECFKR
+391 IYDRNYELGECFKR

-412 KDNTLFVTSF
+412 KDNTLFITSF
-422 GDKSDSEF
+422 GDESDSEF

-453 ISKLDKDKNLQN
+453 ISKLENEQSLQN
-465 KDSKTINQ
+465 
-473 NYNINKVTIENFSKD
+473 ENSNTAAGGFDKD
-488 LSIEKENNLNKN
+488 LSI
-500 YHKTQNLEN
+500 N
-509 KDFQIN
+509 KDLQEN
-515 YDSLNN
+515 DDSLNN
-521 SNLDDEFKKDL
+521 SDFDDEFNKDL

-538 SDLKKSLSSNNLE
+538 SKLKNSLNSQNLE
-551 EKNKSLLDELK
+551 EKNKSLLNELK

-567 KESKET
+567 KESEET
-573 KKLKEL
+573 KNLKEL

>member
-15 NELIGQE
+15 DELIGQE

-167 SRTQHFRFKPIP
+167 SRTQHFRFKPIS
-179 QNLVMNHLANILN
+179 QNLVINHLANILN
-192 KEGISFENEA
+192 KENIPFEDEA

-276 DSIIDQLTLNLKDKF
+276 DLIIDQLTLNLKDKF
-291 LSKDPKFNI
+291 LSKDPKFNV
-300 FMYERFFRVLSEAKS
+300 FMYERFFRVLSEAKT

-322 NGFTIAMTLFLM
+322 NGFTMAMTLFLM
-334 IESMSLKSIDDIMSE
+334 IESMSLKSIDDIMNE
-349 ISNKE
+349 VSNKE
-354 LKQDNILKDSRN
+354 QDNILKDSKN

-372 NLIPEIKTTKTPYD
+372 DLIPEIKTTKTPYD
-386 DYLTN
+386 EYLAN
-391 IYDRSYELGECFKR
+391 IYDRNYELGECFKR

-412 KDNTLFVTSF
+412 KDNTLFITSF
-422 GDKSDSEF
+422 GDESDSEF

-453 ISKLDKDKNLQN
+453 ISKLENEQNLQN
-465 KDSKTINQ
+465 KNSNTDTGSLN
-473 NYNINKVTIENFSKD
+473 KD
-488 LSIEKENNLNKN
+488 LSIKKEDNLNKDLQRN
-500 YHKTQNLEN
+500 
-509 KDFQIN
+509 D
-515 YDSLNN
+515 DSLNN
-521 SNLDDEFKKDL
+521 SDFDDEFNKDL

-538 SDLKKSLSSNNLE
+538 SKLKNSLNSQNLE
-551 EKNKSLLDELK
+551 EKNKSLLNELK
-562 SSNNF
+562 NSNNF
-567 KESKET
+567 KEDKET
-573 KKLKEL
+573 KNLKEL

>member
-15 NELIGQE
+15 DELIGQE

-167 SRTQHFRFKPIP
+167 SRTQHFRFKPIS
-179 QNLVMNHLANILN
+179 QNLVINHLANILN
-192 KEGISFENEA
+192 KENIPFEDEA

-234 KEVASMLGLV
+234 KEVAYMLGLV

-253 NIVLKRDRE
+253 NIVLKRDRK

-291 LSKDPKFNI
+291 LSKDPKFNV
-300 FMYERFFRVLSEAKS
+300 FMYERFFRVLSEAKT

-322 NGFTIAMTLFLM
+322 NGFTMAMTLFLM
-334 IESMSLKSIDDIMSE
+334 IESMSLKSIDDIMNE
-349 ISNKE
+349 VSNKE
-354 LKQDNILKDSRN
+354 QNNILKDSKN

-372 NLIPEIKTTKTPYD
+372 DLIPEIKITKTPYD
-386 DYLTN
+386 EYLAN
-391 IYDRSYELGECFKR
+391 IYDRNYELGECFKR

-412 KDNTLFVTSF
+412 KDNTLFITSF
-422 GDKSDSEF
+422 GDESDSEF

-435 KVIME
+435 KVIIE

-453 ISKLDKDKNLQN
+453 ISKLENEQNLQN
-465 KDSKTINQ
+465 KNSNTATGSFN
-473 NYNINKVTIENFSKD
+473 KD
-488 LSIEKENNLNKN
+488 LSIKKEANLNKDLQGN
-500 YHKTQNLEN
+500 N
-509 KDFQIN
+509 
-515 YDSLNN
+515 DSLNN
-521 SNLDDEFKKDL
+521 SDFDDEFNKDL

-538 SDLKKSLSSNNLE
+538 SNLKKNLGLDSLE
-551 EKNKSLLDELK
+551 ERNKSLLDELK
-562 SSNNF
+562 SSNSF
-567 KESKET
+567 KESEET
-573 KKLKEL
+573 KNLKEL

>member
-15 NELIGQE
+15 DELIGQE

-179 QNLVMNHLANILN
+179 QNLVINHLANILN

-253 NIVLKRDRE
+253 SIILKRDRE
-262 GVISILDELSSYEA
+262 GVVSILDELSSYEA
-276 DSIIDQLTLNLKDKF
+276 DSIIDQLTLSLKDKF
-291 LSKDPKFNI
+291 LSKDPKFNV
-300 FMYERFFRVLSEAKS
+300 FMYERFFRVLSEAKT

-322 NGFTIAMTLFLM
+322 NGFTMAMTLFLM
-334 IESMSLKSIDDIMSE
+334 IESMNLKSIDDIIGE
-349 ISNKE
+349 VSNKE
-354 LKQDNILKDSRN
+354 QDNILKDSKN

-372 NLIPEIKTTKTPYD
+372 DLIPEIKTTKTPYD
-386 DYLTN
+386 EYLAN

-412 KDNTLFVTSF
+412 KDNTLFITSF
-422 GDKSDSEF
+422 GDEVDSEF

-440 ILRKTFNKDSKIK
+440 ILRKTFNKDSRIK
-453 ISKLDKDKNLQN
+453 ISKLENEQNLQN
-465 KDSKTINQ
+465 KNSKTINQ
-473 NYNINKVTIENFSKD
+473 NYNINKATIENFSKD
-488 LSIEKENNLNKN
+488 LSIEKENNLNKDLQGN
-500 YHKTQNLEN
+500 
-509 KDFQIN
+509 D
-515 YDSLNN
+515 DGLNN
-521 SNLDDEFKKDL
+521 SDFDDEFNKDL

-538 SDLKKSLSSNNLE
+538 SKLKNSLDSQNLE
-551 EKNKSLLDELK
+551 EKNKSLLNELK
-562 SSNNF
+562 NSNNF
-567 KESKET
+567 KEDKET
-573 KKLKEL
+573 KNLKEL

>member
-167 SRTQHFRFKPIP
+167 SRTQHFRFKPIS
-179 QNLVMNHLANILN
+179 QNLVINHIANILN
-192 KEGISFENEA
+192 KEGISFEDEA

-253 NIVLKRDRE
+253 SIILKRDRK
-262 GVISILDELSSYEA
+262 GVVSILDELSSYEA

-291 LSKDPKFNI
+291 LSKDPKFNV

-334 IESMSLKSIDDIMSE
+334 IESMSLKSIDDIMNE
-349 ISNKE
+349 VSNKE
-354 LKQDNILKDSRN
+354 QNNILKDSKN

-372 NLIPEIKTTKTPYD
+372 DLIPEIKTTKTPYD
-386 DYLTN
+386 EYLAN

-412 KDNTLFVTSF
+412 KDNILFITSF
-422 GDKSDSEF
+422 GDESDSEF

-453 ISKLDKDKNLQN
+453 ISKLENEQNLQN
-465 KDSKTINQ
+465 KNSNTATESF
-473 NYNINKVTIENFSKD
+473 NKN
-488 LSIEKENNLNKN
+488 LSIKKEDNLNKN
-500 YHKTQNLEN
+500 YYKTQDLED
-509 KDFQIN
+509 KDLQIN
-515 YDSLNN
+515 DDGLSN
-521 SNLDDEFKKDL
+521 SDLDGEFNKDL

-538 SDLKKSLSSNNLE
+538 SKLKNSLNSQNLE

-562 SSNNF
+562 NSNSF
-567 KESKET
+567 KESEET
-573 KKLKEL
+573 KNLKEL

>member
-15 NELIGQE
+15 DELIGQE

-167 SRTQHFRFKPIP
+167 SRTQHFRFKPIS
-179 QNLVMNHLANILN
+179 QNLVINHLANILN
-192 KEGISFENEA
+192 KENIPFEDEA

-262 GVISILDELSSYEA
+262 GVVSILDELSSYEA

-291 LSKDPKFNI
+291 LSKDPKFNV
-300 FMYERFFRVLSEAKS
+300 FMYERFFRVLSEAKT

-322 NGFTIAMTLFLM
+322 NGFTMAMTLFLM

-349 ISNKE
+349 VSNKE
-354 LKQDNILKDSRN
+354 QDNILKDSKN

-372 NLIPEIKTTKTPYD
+372 DLIPEIKTIKTPYD
-386 DYLTN
+386 EYLAN
-391 IYDRSYELGECFKR
+391 IYDRNYELGECFKR

-412 KDNTLFVTSF
+412 KDNTLFITSF
-422 GDKSDSEF
+422 GDEPDSKF

-453 ISKLDKDKNLQN
+453 ISKLENEQNLQN
-465 KDSKTINQ
+465 ENSNTVNQ
-473 NYNINKVTIENFSKD
+473 NSNTAAESFNKN
-488 LSIEKENNLNKN
+488 LSIKKEDNLNKDLQGN
-500 YHKTQNLEN
+500 
-509 KDFQIN
+509 D
-515 YDSLNN
+515 DSLNN
-521 SNLDDEFKKDL
+521 SDFDDEFNKDL

-538 SDLKKSLSSNNLE
+538 SKLKNSLNSQNLE
-551 EKNKSLLDELK
+551 EKNKSLLNELK
-562 SSNNF
+562 NSNNF
-567 KESKET
+567 KESEET
-573 KKLKEL
+573 KNLKEL

>member
-15 NELIGQE
+15 DELIGQE

-117 SRYKVFI
+117 SHYKVFI

-179 QNLVMNHLANILN
+179 QNLVINHLANILN

-253 NIVLKRDRE
+253 SIILKRDRE
-262 GVISILDELSSYEA
+262 GVVSILDELSSYEA

-291 LSKDPKFNI
+291 LSKDPKFNV

-334 IESMSLKSIDDIMSE
+334 IESMSLKSIDDIMSD

-354 LKQDNILKDSRN
+354 LKQDNILNDSKK
-366 LEKDKK
+366 LEKNKK
-372 NLIPEIKTTKTPYD
+372 DLVPEIKTIKTPYD

-412 KDNTLFVTSF
+412 KDNTLFITSF
-422 GDKSDSEF
+422 GDESDSEF

-453 ISKLDKDKNLQN
+453 ISKLENEQNLQN
-465 KDSKTINQ
+465 KNSNTDTGSLN
-473 NYNINKVTIENFSKD
+473 KD
-488 LSIEKENNLNKN
+488 LSTKKEANLNKDL
-500 YHKTQNLEN
+500 QEN
-509 KDFQIN
+509 D
-515 YDSLNN
+515 DSLNN
-521 SNLDDEFKKDL
+521 SDFDDEFNKDL

-538 SDLKKSLSSNNLE
+538 SKLKNSLNSQNLE
-551 EKNKSLLDELK
+551 EKNKSLLNELK
-562 SSNNF
+562 NSNNF
-567 KESKET
+567 KESEET
-573 KKLKEL
+573 KNLKEL
-579 TRLFGDPKVEEN
+579 TRLFGDPKIEEN

>member
-167 SRTQHFRFKPIP
+167 SRTQHFRFKPIS
-179 QNLVMNHLANILN
+179 QNLVINHLANILK
-192 KEGISFENEA
+192 KEGIPFEDEA

-262 GVISILDELSSYEA
+262 GVVSILDELSSYEA

-291 LSKDPKFNI
+291 LSKDPKFNV
-300 FMYERFFRVLSEAKS
+300 FMYERFFRVLSEAKT

-322 NGFTIAMTLFLM
+322 NGFTMAMTLFLM
-334 IESMSLKSIDDIMSE
+334 IESMNLKSIDDIMNE
-349 ISNKE
+349 VSNKE
-354 LKQDNILKDSRN
+354 QDSILKDSKN

-372 NLIPEIKTTKTPYD
+372 DLIPEIKTTKTPYD
-386 DYLTN
+386 EYLAN
-391 IYDRSYELGECFKR
+391 IYDRNYELGECFKR

-412 KDNTLFVTSF
+412 KDNTLFITSF
-422 GDKSDSEF
+422 GDEVDSEF

-453 ISKLDKDKNLQN
+453 ISKLENEQNLQN
-465 KDSKTINQ
+465 KNSKTINQ
-473 NYNINKVTIENFSKD
+473 NYNINKANIENFSKD
-488 LSIEKENNLNKN
+488 LSIEKENNLNKDLQGN
-500 YHKTQNLEN
+500 
-509 KDFQIN
+509 D
-515 YDSLNN
+515 DGLNN
-521 SNLDDEFKKDL
+521 SDFDDEFNKDL

-538 SDLKKSLSSNNLE
+538 SKLKNSLNSQNLE
-551 EKNKSLLDELK
+551 EKNKSLLNELK
-562 SSNNF
+562 NSNNF
-567 KESKET
+567 KESEET
-573 KKLKEL
+573 KNLKEL
-579 TRLFGDPKVEEN
+579 TRLFGDPKIEEN

>member
-167 SRTQHFRFKPIP
+167 SRTQHFRFKPIS
-179 QNLVMNHLANILN
+179 QNLVINHLANILK
-192 KEGISFENEA
+192 KEGIPFEDEA

-262 GVISILDELSSYEA
+262 GVVSILDELSSYEA

-291 LSKDPKFNI
+291 LSKDQKFNV
-300 FMYERFFRVLSEAKS
+300 FMYERFFRVLSEAKT
-315 MLNMGSD
+315 MK
-322 NGFTIAMTLFLM
+322 FQT
-334 IESMSLKSIDDIMSE
+334 
-349 ISNKE
+349 
-354 LKQDNILKDSRN
+354 
-366 LEKDKK
+366 K
-372 NLIPEIKTTKTPYD
+372 N
-386 DYLTN
+386 
-391 IYDRSYELGECFKR
+391 
-405 SVKFNDF
+405 
-412 KDNTLFVTSF
+412 
-422 GDKSDSEF
+422 
-430 LRKSS
+430 
-435 KVIME
+435 
-440 ILRKTFNKDSKIK
+440 
-453 ISKLDKDKNLQN
+453 
-465 KDSKTINQ
+465 KTI
-473 NYNINKVTIENFSKD
+473 F
-488 LSIEKENNLNKN
+488 
-500 YHKTQNLEN
+500 
-509 KDFQIN
+509 
-515 YDSLNN
+515 
-521 SNLDDEFKKDL
+521 
-532 ANLKKF
+532 
-538 SDLKKSLSSNNLE
+538 
-551 EKNKSLLDELK
+551 
-562 SSNNF
+562 
-567 KESKET
+567 
-573 KKLKEL
+573 
-579 TRLFGDPKVEEN
+579 